1 MELIR
6 TLKEKRQANKQIK
19 HQRQFIQASEDYIR
33 LSDFDNDMYIAYND
47 LPLVPIDRNWTV
59 PQILEKLNE
68 VRQNYVNAK
77 MKEDGLP
84 KLAAILK

>member
-6 TLKEKRQANKQIK
+6 TLREKRQANKQIK

-47 LPLVPIDRNWTV
+47 LPLVPIDRSWTV

-84 KLAAILK
+84 KLAAML

>member
-6 TLKEKRQANKQIK
+6 TLKEKRQTNKQIK

-47 LPLVPIDRNWTV
+47 LPLVPVDRNWTV